1 MKQTMTAS
9 AAALRCMENGNV
21 IWAFRRLIIAT
32 IGTIATMKTPSAIKY
47 ARRARSSPNFRVNG
61 SIRARKN
68 RMQAQQPN
76 AVKMISE
83 KGVS

>member
-9 AAALRCMENGNV
+9 AVVLRCMENGSV
-21 IWAFRRLIIAT
+21 MWAFRRLIRAT
-32 IGTIATMKTPSAIKY
+32 IGTIATIKTPSATKY

-76 AVKMISE
+76 VVKMMSE